1 MTEADD
7 ILQGLLIGAF
17 GFTGVITFVYCCLKR
32 KTREETSHTM
42 KPSPSMENLN
52 GADDPIM
59 V

>member
-1 MTEADD
+1 MTDADD

-17 GFTGVITFVYCCLKR
+17 GFTSVITFVYCCLKK
-32 KTREETSHTM
+32 KTREEAPQKM

-52 GADDPIM
+52 SADDPVM